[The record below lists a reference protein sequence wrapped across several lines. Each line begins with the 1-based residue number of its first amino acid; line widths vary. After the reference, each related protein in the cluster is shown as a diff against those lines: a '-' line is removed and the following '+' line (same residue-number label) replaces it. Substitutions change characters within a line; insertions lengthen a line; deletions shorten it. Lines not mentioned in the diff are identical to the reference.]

1 MSDPEAAAVEYLV
14 GVRLRE
20 VAKAEDYL
28 VAEDLEL
35 HVGDLVI
42 VSMEGG
48 ETVGEVRRPR
58 RLLPDFKRDRPFPR
72 VLRLATEA
80 EAHGWRERRER
91 EKRAIVTCEHKA
103 RDHRLAI
110 KVDRKSTRL
119 NSSHRCISYAV
130 FCLKK

>member
-35 HVGDLVI
+35 HVGDLVM

-48 ETVGEVRRPR
+48 QTVGEVRRPR
-58 RLLPDFKRDRPFPR
+58 RLLPDFKRDRPVRPAALLL
-72 VLRLATEA
+72 VLPPQVRADLRQDGEDPGHA
-80 EAHGWRERRER
+80 AHR
-91 EKRAIVTCEHKA
+91 
-103 RDHRLAI
+103 
-110 KVDRKSTRL
+110 
-119 NSSHRCISYAV
+119 
-130 FCLKK
+130 

>member
-42 VSMEGG
+42 VSMEGAQ
-48 ETVGEVRRPR
+48 TVGEVRRPR
-58 RLLPDFKRDRPFPR
+58 RLLPDFKRDRPLPR
-72 VLRLATEA
+72 VLRRVTEA
-80 EAHGWRERRER
+80 EAHEWRRRRAR
-91 EKRAIVTCEHKA
+91 EQRGIVTCERKA
-103 RDHRLAI
+103 RDRRRAL
-110 KVDRKSTRL
+110 KGVDVRVTPGARPPSVPL
-119 NSSHRCISYAV
+119 D
-130 FCLKK
+130 